1 MYEPGIFEP
10 KFVVMYWDEGFW
22 RVVWTKATQEDADR
36 EMLILRDEGIRAEVF
51 ALTHIPSDEPV
62 RTRY

>member
-1 MYEPGIFEP
+1 MYEPGAFEP
-10 KFVVMYWDEGFW
+10 KFVVMYWDNYYW
-22 RVVWTKATQEDADR
+22 RVLYTRATQDEAER
-36 EMLILRDEGIRAEVF
+36 EMRILRDEGIRAEVF